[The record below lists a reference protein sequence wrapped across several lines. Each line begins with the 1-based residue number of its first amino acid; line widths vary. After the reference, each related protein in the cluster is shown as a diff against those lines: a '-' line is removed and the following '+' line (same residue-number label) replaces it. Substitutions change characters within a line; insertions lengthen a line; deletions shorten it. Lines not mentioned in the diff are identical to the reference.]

1 MSVTKKLA
9 DFLKTN
15 KVKFEKITHAETF
28 TSQETAQVE
37 HLPGKEV
44 AKVVMAKA
52 DGKDVMAVLPASFKL
67 DLNKLKKLVR
77 AKDVRLASEQ
87 EFTKLFPD
95 CDKGAM
101 PPFGNLYE
109 VPFYVDSALAENSE
123 IVFNAGTHK
132 ESIKMAYK
140 DYARLAKPEL
150 ADLQWRPPPR

>member
-1 MSVTKKLA
+1 MSVTKKLD

-52 DGKDVMAVLPASFKL
+52 DGKDIMAVLPASFKL
-67 DLNKLKKLVR
+67 DLTKLKKLVG

-101 PPFGNLYE
+101 PPFGNLYK

-140 DYARLAKPEL
+140 DYARLAKPEVV
-150 ADLQWRPPPR
+150 DLVWR

>member
-1 MSVTKKLA
+1 MSVTKKLD

-52 DGKDVMAVLPASFKL
+52 DGKDIMAVLPASFKL
-67 DLNKLKKLVR
+67 DLTKLKKLVG

-101 PPFGNLYE
+101 PPFGNLYK

-150 ADLQWRPPPR
+150 VDLVWR